1 MARPPDAGA
10 PVRSGTP
17 PPCSVPHFAP
27 LRVHGGRHRL
37 RCLLRHRRR
46 AVAVGLAVAA
56 AGLVAAVPGG
66 PEGPRGHPEGASRP
80 KAAAEPTRGRRTVE
94 TVTVPVRIADGA
106 AVRLL
111 RPGARVDV
119 IAADEGGTAKVVAA
133 GALVSRVPDVDPT
146 ESGALV
152 VLSVP
157 RATAARLAGA
167 GATARLAVTLG

>member
-1 MARPPDAGA
+1 M
-10 PVRSGTP
+10 
-17 PPCSVPHFAP
+17 
-27 LRVHGGRHRL
+27 
-37 RCLLRHRRR
+37 
-46 AVAVGLAVAA
+46 AVGFAVAA
-56 AGLVAAVPGG
+56 AGLVAVPGG
-66 PEGPRGHPEGASRP
+66 SEGPRGHPPEGAAHP
-80 KAAAEPTRGRRTVE
+80 KAAAEPTRGLRTAE